1 MNFNLSDE
9 QKQLADAIRRFV
21 EKSYDFESRKKNIK
35 TDAGYGARPGAHW
48 SNWA

>member
-35 TDAGYGARPGAHW
+35 TDAGYGAQAWGALVEL
-48 SNWA
+48 A